1 MIDLYGEFA
10 RVVQTLNEEG
20 LEYALCGGMALAVYG
35 IPRATVD
42 MDFLIRPESADK
54 ARRIAADLGY
64 RIEAQPMSLAHGE
77 VQILRFV
84 KFDPDG
90 EDYLALDFLLVT
102 PALQEVWQER
112 TSVTWERGSLSVVTR
127 SGLIRLKS
135 LRDSGQ
141 DRDDIERLK
150 S

>member
-10 RVVQTLNEEG
+10 RVIQALHEEG

-35 IPRATVD
+35 VPRATVD
-42 MDFLIRPESADK
+42 IDFMIRPESAER
-54 ARRIAADLGY
+54 AGRIARELGY
-64 RIEAQPMSLAHGE
+64 RTEAEPMSLARGE

-90 EDYLALDFLLVT
+90 EDYLNLDFLLVT
-102 PALQEVWQER
+102 PALQDVWQER

-135 LRDSGQ
+135 LRNSGQ

-150 S
+150 G